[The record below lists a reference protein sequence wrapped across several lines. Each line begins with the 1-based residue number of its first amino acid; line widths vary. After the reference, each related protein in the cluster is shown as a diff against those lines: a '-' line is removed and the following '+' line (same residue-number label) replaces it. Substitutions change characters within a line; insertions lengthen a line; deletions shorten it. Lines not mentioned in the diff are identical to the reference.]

1 MKKTVKKMA
10 LLLGIVMVLSAFTGC
25 SGNPGTSS
33 STDISGSAA
42 GSTAPADNKTEKKPE
57 YTFKYSVTFPATGAQ
72 ADGAAALG
80 KHLEKYSDGRVAMEF
95 YPSSQ
100 LGDKIPSMEGLRSG
114 TIEMTESAATDLS
127 NYSSIWTVF
136 SLPYLFDSGEQAI
149 AVISDPEVRAIT
161 DADAE
166 EQGFVI
172 ISWCNL
178 GERSILNTKRAVS
191 EPEDLKGIRVR
202 VMQNQLLA
210 DTLNAMGAS
219 ATIMA
224 WSEVYTALQQKTIDG
239 LENSPPVITANK
251 MEEVAKYLSF
261 TEQFII
267 PDPVFVSKKVY
278 ESMPEDL
285 QKAVLDAGEAM
296 QKEWNEEIWPSA
308 VEKEL
313 QTMRDA
319 GVQMNDVDKDAF
331 KAAVQ
336 PVIDSFLKTAD
347 EKQKKLYE
355 TIVKV
360 REKY

>member
-1 MKKTVKKMA
+1 MNKSIKKLA
-10 LLLGIVMVLSAFTGC
+10 LFLSIVMILSMLAGC
-25 SGNPGTSS
+25 SSKSEPSS
-33 STDISGSAA
+33 E
-42 GSTAPADNKTEKKPE
+42 APADTKTEEPKSAAPE
-57 YTFKYSVTFPATGAQ
+57 YTFKYSVTFPPTGTQ
-72 ADGAAALG
+72 ADGANKLG
-80 KHLEKYSDGRVAMEF
+80 EFLKECSNGRIVMEF

-100 LGDKIPSMEGLRSG
+100 LGDKIPSMEGLRAG
-114 TIEMTESAATDLS
+114 TIEMTECAATDLS
-127 NYSSIWTVF
+127 NYSSIWTVL

-149 AVISDPEVRAIT
+149 AVVNDPEVRAIT

-166 EQGFVI
+166 AQGFVMI
-172 ISWCNL
+172 TWCNL
-178 GERSILNTKRAVS
+178 GERSILNTKHAVTT
-191 EPEDLKGIRVR
+191 PADLKGIKVR

-219 ATIMA
+219 ATIMP

-239 LENSPPVITANK
+239 LENSAPVITANK
-251 MEEVAKYLSF
+251 MQEVAKYLSF

-278 ESMPEDL
+278 DSMPEDL
-285 QKAVLDAGEAM
+285 QKAVLDAGKKA
-296 QKEWNEEIWPSA
+296 QDEWNNVIWPTA

-313 QTMRDA
+313 QTLKDA
-319 GVQMNDVDKDAF
+319 GVQMNEVDKEAF

-336 PVIDSFLKTAD
+336 PVIDNFLKNAD
-347 EKQKKLYE
+347 EGQKKLYE

>member
-1 MKKTVKKMA
+1 MKKSVKKMA
-10 LLLGIVMVLSAFTGC
+10 LLLGILMTLSAFAAC
-25 SGNPGTSS
+25 SGQ
-33 STDISGSAA
+33 AA
-42 GSTAPADNKTEKKPE
+42 PTSTAPGTDNTSAGQPSETAPE
-57 YTFKYSVTFPATGAQ
+57 YVFKYSATCPPTGTQ
-72 ADGAAALG
+72 ADGANRMGELI
-80 KHLEKYSDGRVAMEF
+80 KEHTDGRVVMEF

-100 LGDKIPSMEGLRSG
+100 LGDKIPSMEGLRAG
-114 TIEMTESAATDLS
+114 TIEMTECAATDLS

-149 AVISDPEVRAIT
+149 AVINDPEVRAIT
-161 DADAE
+161 DADAA

-172 ISWCNL
+172 LSWWNF
-178 GERSILNTKRAVS
+178 GERSILNTKRPVKT
-191 EPEDLKGIRVR
+191 PEDLKGIRVR
-202 VMQNQLLA
+202 VMENQLLA

-219 ATIMA
+219 ATVMA

-239 LENSPPVITANK
+239 LENSAPVITANK
-251 MEEVAKYLSF
+251 MHEVAKYLSF

-267 PDPVFVSKKVY
+267 PDPVFMSKKVY
-278 ESMPEDL
+278 DGMPEDL
-285 QKAVLDAGEAM
+285 QKAVLEAGEAM
-296 QKEWNEEIWPSA
+296 QKEWNENIWPPA

-313 QTMRDA
+313 QTMKDA

-336 PVIDSFLKTAD
+336 PVIESFLKNAD